1 MIVGH
6 LNHGGFLTP
15 TGAANSDSVEGH
27 RVNRE
32 PYFPLDAMCRIRYL
46 TDVTPETPAFAV
58 VPDSRRFDTLA
69 EAREALEDYHEVP
82 LYAPAGTCI
91 LYDNATF
98 HTRLDGTAEPSLP
111 RRTLHQY
118 FARGG
123 WDRSTSAGVRA
134 PLRPQTDWNVRIA
147 TPTSFMAD
155 GP

>member
-1 MIVGH
+1 
-6 LNHGGFLTP
+6 
-15 TGAANSDSVEGH
+15 
-27 RVNRE
+27 
-32 PYFPLDAMCRIRYL
+32 MCRIRYL

-134 PLRPQTDWNVRIA
+134 PLRPQTDWNVSRHPHLA
-147 TPTSFMAD
+147 HFSRTRRPNSVSKSSLVA
-155 GP
+155 

>member
-1 MIVGH
+1 
-6 LNHGGFLTP
+6 
-15 TGAANSDSVEGH
+15 
-27 RVNRE
+27 
-32 PYFPLDAMCRIRYL
+32 MCRIRYL

-147 TPTSFMAD
+147 TPTHPLWRN

>member
-1 MIVGH
+1 
-6 LNHGGFLTP
+6 
-15 TGAANSDSVEGH
+15 
-27 RVNRE
+27 
-32 PYFPLDAMCRIRYL
+32 MCRIRYL

-111 RRTLHQY
+111 RRTLQLRRSVFLLHL
-118 FARGG
+118 FCGAGFSATAMACTG
-123 WDRSTSAGVRA
+123 LSSSALFVDRQHAVAVIVDLVAAVFR
-134 PLRPQTDWNVRIA
+134 LR
-147 TPTSFMAD
+147 
-155 GP
+155 

>member
-1 MIVGH
+1 
-6 LNHGGFLTP
+6 
-15 TGAANSDSVEGH
+15 
-27 RVNRE
+27 
-32 PYFPLDAMCRIRYL
+32 MCRIRYL

-111 RRTLHQY
+111 RRTTW
-118 FARGG
+118 G
-123 WDRSTSAGVRA
+123 WRVECAIGVCGIQRKSG
-134 PLRPQTDWNVRIA
+134 T
-147 TPTSFMAD
+147 
-155 GP
+155 